1 MCNPSYS
8 LCCPVDNVFDVF
20 MWLVIIKDLVDLG
33 RDLRG
38 GYLVRWC
45 SVGRLKALILKLV
58 RLYVES
64 QIRVSPLSGPLNIDG
79 FISIDVVR
87 RRRAEKIQ
95 NRCAWFRDRFESSQP
110 QSDDFDYLGLRWM
123 QEGKFAVLDHPTDD
137 WCHPAWAHPEGLLS
151 VYDL

>member
-1 MCNPSYS
+1 MCSRS
-8 LCCPVDNVFDVF
+8 SFLCCPADNVFDVF

-33 RDLRG
+33 RDLCG

-45 SVGRLKALILKLV
+45 SVGRLKAIILKLV

-64 QIRVSPLSGPLNIDG
+64 QIRVSPLSGPLNLDG
-79 FISIDVVR
+79 FISIHIVR

-110 QSDDFDYLGLRWM
+110 
-123 QEGKFAVLDHPTDD
+123 
-137 WCHPAWAHPEGLLS
+137 
-151 VYDL
+151 